1 LTHAVSGI
9 AFGSAFRRSSG
20 TARIWLAGAV
30 CAAVPDIDVIGFRF
44 GIHYGDLLG
53 HRGLTHSLTFAAVLA
68 AVVVALVSRDG
79 TSGLNR
85 GALWLYLFI
94 ATASHGCLDALTAG
108 GLGVA
113 FFSPL
118 SNTRYFFPV
127 RPIRVSPIGL
137 GALMSDDGLAVLA
150 SEVRWVWLPCALF
163 AAIAL
168 AWQPA
173 AVPGK
178 RDTREIGTRS
188 VTATK
193 ARTSGRSLE
202 SRFWRWLFRRAERR
216 TIFETT
222 CSTTSGSGRRP

>member
-1 LTHAVSGI
+1 MTHAVSGI

-94 ATASHGCLDALTAG
+94 ATASHGCLDAMTDG

-113 FFSPL
+113 FFSPF
-118 SNTRYFFPV
+118 SNARYFFPV
-127 RPIRVSPIGL
+127 RPIPVSPIGL
-137 GALMSDDGLAVLA
+137 RTFVSGDGLAVLT
-150 SEVRWVWLPCALF
+150 SEVRWVWLPSALF
-163 AAIAL
+163 ASVVF
-168 AWQPA
+168 AWH
-173 AVPGK
+173 
-178 RDTREIGTRS
+178 
-188 VTATK
+188 
-193 ARTSGRSLE
+193 
-202 SRFWRWLFRRAERR
+202 RRHQRA
-216 TIFETT
+216 
-222 CSTTSGSGRRP
+222 P